1 MENAP
6 LNELPGQ
13 DRPTAAANVII
24 TTGAVIA
31 VLLGIPSFF
40 IGLYGAVGVI
50 TGNKLIAGSFGAIWG
65 YLAVTGAYELNRRKF
80 DWERGRRF
88 SDRHLM
94 CGTIAVSIGLVIS
107 GAMHETMPALALVP
121 AVSAVI
127 QANDG
132 HKRKHRFYIHATILA
147 TGIAIATWI
156 YSNGIMGKI
165 WLERIETWP

>member
-50 TGNKLIAGSFGAIWG
+50 TGSKLITGSFGAIWG

>member
-50 TGNKLIAGSFGAIWG
+50 TGSKLITGSFGAIWG

-156 YSNGIMGKI
+156 YSNGIIGKI